1 MRTPSS
7 IDRRAYLEMLAKG
20 FREAGVL
27 LAVFGP
33 IACEYEGHE
42 LGGVLHS
49 HVIGFILLGLA
60 LFGIGAI
67 LEAGKWSQWIASEES
82 PQKPK

>member
-1 MRTPSS
+1 MRMNSPV
-7 IDRRAYLEMLAKG
+7 DKRAYLEILATG

-42 LGGVLHS
+42 IGGALHS

-67 LEAGKWSQWIASEES
+67 LDAGKD
-82 PQKPK
+82 